1 MQQADRQLFKFALII
16 CISCSVL
23 LSFAAASLR
32 GIQEQKVELD
42 RKINVL
48 KAFGVQVADEKGKRI
63 PAEEV
68 YGIFSNHISE
78 VIIEADSGEVRE
90 GASSS
95 TVDRKEVAAKK
106 LLPLYLWK
114 EDGEV
119 QKYAFP
125 ISGKGLWSTIYGFM
139 ALEKDLASIVG
150 VTFYKHGETPGL
162 GGEVEQSWYQSQF
175 EEGKKMMDNGEV
187 VPMRSIKG
195 GVASRYPD
203 GNPHAIDGISGATIT
218 GDGVARFIT
227 EDFKRYNSYFKT
239 IRDS

>member
-16 CISCSVL
+16 CVSCSIL

-32 GIQEQKVELD
+32 GIQEQQVELD
-42 RKINVL
+42 RKVNVL
-48 KAFGVQVADEKGKRI
+48 KAFGASVTDEKGKRI

-68 YGIFSNHISE
+68 YAIFANHISE
-78 VIIEADSGEVRE
+78 VIIRAESGEVLE

-95 TVDRKEVAAKK
+95 TVDRRDVQNKR

-114 EDGEV
+114 EDGQV

-139 ALEKDLASIVG
+139 ALERDLATIVG

-162 GGEVEQSWYQSQF
+162 GGEVEQAWYQRQF
-175 EEGKKMMDNGEV
+175 ASGKSMMQNGEV

-195 GVASRYPD
+195 GVTTRYPD
-203 GNPHAIDGISGATIT
+203 GNAHAIDGISGATIT
-218 GDGVARFIT
+218 SDGVARFIT
-227 EDFKRYNSYFKT
+227 DDFNRYNVYFNT
-239 IRDS
+239 IRGS